1 MKYINVRA
9 RYAVA
14 KMKKRRINSMEKP
27 TYKQRAF
34 ARAYVKNKGNGTQ
47 AAVEAYNPRNRDT
60 AHAIASENL
69 RKPAVMRE
77 IERLLPGDEV
87 EARLIHRAFSA
98 KLPDDIRWSELHGYI
113 ETSLKLKGLLQNKPG
128 NEAVNVALVIR
139 KD

>member
-1 MKYINVRA
+1 MNIIRK
-9 RYAVA
+9 
-14 KMKKRRINSMEKP
+14 
-27 TYKQRAF
+27 TTFKQRAF

-77 IERLLPGDEV
+77 IDRLLPGDEA
-87 EARLIHRAFSA
+87 EARLIQRAFSA
-98 KLPDDIRWSELHGYI
+98 NLPDDIKWAELHNFL
-113 ETSLKLKGLLQNKPG
+113 ETSLKLKGLLQNKTSGEP
-128 NEAVNVALVIR
+128 VNVALVIR